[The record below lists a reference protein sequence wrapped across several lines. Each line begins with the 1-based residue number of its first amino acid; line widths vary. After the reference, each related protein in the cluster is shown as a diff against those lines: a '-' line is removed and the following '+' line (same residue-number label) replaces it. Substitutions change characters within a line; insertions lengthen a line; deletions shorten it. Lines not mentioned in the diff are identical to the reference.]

1 MAFPLETERLFIR
14 PLRVEDVGETHCISS
29 DPEVMRWI
37 PTGPSD
43 SLETT
48 WRKLARYAEHQARHG
63 FSLWAVIEKTSGRIV
78 GDCGLF
84 LVEGRGPDVELAYR
98 FARDAW
104 GKGYASEAARECVR
118 YGLEDLGLARIIAIT
133 APEHVAS
140 RRVMEKIGLI
150 DRGTTRLYERDL
162 VLYAT
167 PPTAE

>member
-14 PLRVEDVGETHCISS
+14 PLRVEDAGETHCISS